1 MSDSESIFMSI
12 DPTYL
17 TAQTIYIFYQMDL
30 DPLPAGSYFYPNPDP
45 FLMSMIPNITYRK
58 STHISQEW
66 SGSAPAA
73 S

>member
-17 TAQTIYIFYQMDL
+17 TAQTIYLFYQMDL

-45 FLMSMIPNITYRK
+45 FLMSMNPNITY
-58 STHISQEW
+58 
-66 SGSAPAA
+66 
-73 S
+73 